1 MLDSHI
7 IQVCYCINTVIH
19 LYLYLLKQERKSA
32 EMSWNL
38 DAAAPIYQQ
47 IKDKIKNDI
56 ISGKYLPGQ
65 KLPGVRDLATE
76 ASVNPNT
83 MQRALAD
90 LEREGFIITL
100 GTNGR
105 VVTSDLA
112 LIEKEKDLQL
122 RGITE
127 AYLTRIKSLGF
138 TKNDAADLILHL
150 EEEN

>member
-1 MLDSHI
+1 MQFDNSSP
-7 IQVCYCINTVIH
+7 
-19 LYLYLLKQERKSA
+19 LYLQIVR
-32 EMSWNL
+32 EMTLRIVSG
-38 DAAAPIYQQ
+38 AMQPGE
-47 IKDKIKNDI
+47 KIP
-56 ISGKYLPGQ
+56 S
-65 KLPGVRDLATE
+65 VRELAVTFG
-76 ASVNPNT
+76 VNPNT
-83 MQRALAD
+83 MQRALTD

-127 AYLTRIKSLGF
+127 AYLARIKSMGF